1 MTKEE
6 CVAMGGHCWQRTDM
20 VLDSLPPQYPEY
32 CKHCPARRIGI
43 PQEPMRYYDP
53 DER

>member
-6 CVAMGGHCWQRTDM
+6 CLAMGGHCWVNDGI
-20 VLDSLPPQYPEY
+20 VLASNPPQYPEH

-43 PQEPMRYYDP
+43 EQPRLGYYDP
-53 DER
+53 DE